1 MGSIEGD
8 VMPNSEGKRLGAHIA
23 SSELPSLS
31 TQITFA
37 VGALVV
43 AALYFARDIL
53 IPITLAVLLSFVL
66 APIVRLLRAWIGKVP
81 SVMTAVVLALLTI
94 IAIGGIIGAQISSLT
109 EDLPRYESV
118 IRQKVDTVRGATIGR
133 LTRLLNRIDQFQ
145 RGKSDLAGSKGVAP
159 DHPALTKKAEPGAE
173 DQHTSSSPLAMIE
186 SLLTPVL
193 NPIATFGIVLV
204 IVVFVLLRQEDL
216 RDRFIRLIGS
226 HDLNRTTTALDD
238 AARRLSRYFLTQ
250 LALNVVF
257 GLVITAG
264 LYVIGVPRPVLWGIV
279 AALCRFL
286 PYIGA
291 WIAAALPALLAA
303 AVDPGWTMFAATLV
317 LFAVT
322 EPLMGQV
329 LEPIVY
335 GHSTGL
341 SPVSIVIATIFW
353 TWLWGPIGL
362 FLATPLTLCLV
373 ILGRHVDRLEF
384 LDVLLGDRPA
394 LSPVEG
400 FYQRMLAGDPD
411 EAQDQAEVLLKT
423 CSLSTYYDTV
433 ALNELKL
440 AAEDARRGT
449 LDTQGLLQ
457 VRDAVQQ
464 LVEELDEFD
473 DVQPATS
480 DAIQVQATAPPT
492 EPEQHQ
498 TNPPAPEPRKLDTTA
513 FGVLCV
519 GGASPLDDAA
529 ASMLGQ
535 LLSKHGLPVRRMPDD
550 RSIRMAIAELDPA
563 GIALVCVSA
572 IETTD
577 NIGRLRLMI
586 RRLRR
591 RLPGVPI
598 FVGFWPQGGAPTD
611 RDSLRATIGA
621 DHWADTLS
629 GAVTQCVDLA
639 SKTVDA
645 QPDETPVPSEA
656 PTPFARRPQPR
667 FDARL
672 VSFDSPVSGTRA
684 GELPQIAD

>member
-1 MGSIEGD
+1 
-8 VMPNSEGKRLGAHIA
+8 MPNGEDKRLGAHIA

-43 AALYFARDIL
+43 AVLYFARDIL
-53 IPITLAVLLSFVL
+53 IPITLAVLLSFIL

-81 SVMTAVVLALLTI
+81 SVMTAVVLAFLTI
-94 IAIGGIIGAQISSLT
+94 IAIGGIIGTQFSTLA

-133 LTRLLNRIDQFQ
+133 LTRLLDRIDQFQ
-145 RGKSDLAGSKGVAP
+145 RGESDVAASKGVAP
-159 DHPALTKKAEPGAE
+159 DHPALTKKTEPVAEN
-173 DQHTSSSPLAMIE
+173 QHASSSPLAMIE

-193 NPIATFGIVLV
+193 NPIATLGIVLV
-204 IVVFVLLRQEDL
+204 IAVFVLLRQEDL

-226 HDLNRTTTALDD
+226 HDLNRTTTGLDD

-250 LALNVVF
+250 LALNVLF
-257 GLVITAG
+257 GLVIAAG
-264 LYVIGVPRPVLWGIV
+264 LYVIGVPSPVLWGII

-303 AVDPGWTMFAATLV
+303 AVDPGWTMFAATLA

-373 ILGRHVDRLEF
+373 VLGRHVDRLEF

-400 FYQRMLAGDPD
+400 FYQRMLAADPD

-423 CSLSTYYDTV
+423 CSLSAYYDTV
-433 ALNELKL
+433 ALNGLKL
-440 AAEDARRGT
+440 ATEDARRGT
-449 LDTQGLLQ
+449 LDTQRLFE

-473 DVQPATS
+473 DVPPAAS
-480 DAIQVQATAPPT
+480 GATVANEPPT
-492 EPEQHQ
+492 SPTGPEQEAE
-498 TNPPAPEPRKLDTTA
+498 TNPPAPERRKLDTTA

-529 ASMLGQ
+529 ASMLRQ
-535 LLSKHGLPVRRMPDD
+535 LLGKHGLPVRRLPDD
-550 RSIRMAIAELDPA
+550 RSARMAITELDPT

-577 NIGRLRLMI
+577 NIGRLRLLI

-591 RLPGVPI
+591 RLPGVSI
-598 FVGFWPQGGAPTD
+598 LIGFWPPSGARTD
-611 RDSLRATIGA
+611 RDSLRATLGA

-629 GAVTQCVDLA
+629 GAVTQCLDLA
-639 SKTVDA
+639 SKTADA
-645 QPDETPVPSEA
+645 PPEETPAPLEVPKQRRM
-656 PTPFARRPQPR
+656 PTTA
-667 FDARL
+667 AL
-672 VSFDSPVSGTRA
+672 
-684 GELPQIAD
+684 

>member
-1 MGSIEGD
+1 
-8 VMPNSEGKRLGAHIA
+8 MPNSEGRRLGVQIA
-23 SSELPSLS
+23 PSELPSIS
-31 TQITFA
+31 TQMTFA

-43 AALYFARDIL
+43 AGLYLARDIL
-53 IPITLAVLLSFVL
+53 IPITLAVLLTFVL
-66 APIVRLLRAWIGKVP
+66 APIVRLLRGWIGKVP
-81 SVMTAVVLALLTI
+81 SVMTAVVIAFLTI
-94 IAIGGIIGAQISSLT
+94 IAIGGIIGAQISTLA

-118 IRQKVDTVRGATIGR
+118 IRQKVETVRGATIGR
-133 LTRLLNRIDQFQ
+133 LTSLLNRIDQFQ
-145 RGKSDLAGSKGVAP
+145 RGESDVAASKGVTP
-159 DHPALTKKAEPGAE
+159 DHPALTEKAGPAE
-173 DQHTSSSPLAMIE
+173 ESQHAASSPFAMIA

-193 NPIATFGIVLV
+193 NPIATLGIVLV
-204 IVVFVLLRQEDL
+204 IAVFVLLRQEDL

-238 AARRLSRYFLTQ
+238 AGRRLSRYFLTQ
-250 LALNVVF
+250 LALNILF
-257 GLVITAG
+257 GLIIAAG
-264 LYVIGVPRPVLWGIV
+264 LYFIGVPSPVLWGIV
-279 AALCRFL
+279 AGLCRFL

-303 AVDPGWTMFAATLV
+303 AVDPGWTMFAATLA

-373 ILGRHVDRLEF
+373 VLGRHVDRLEF

-394 LSPVEG
+394 LSPVES
-400 FYQRMLAGDPD
+400 FYQRMLADDPD
-411 EAQDQAEVLLKT
+411 EAQDQAEILLKT

-433 ALNELKL
+433 ALNGLKL
-440 AAEDARRGT
+440 AADDARRGA
-449 LDTQGLLQ
+449 LDTQRLSRM
-457 VRDAVQQ
+457 RDAVRQ

-473 DVQPATS
+473 DEHPA
-480 DAIQVQATAPPT
+480 AAGTAAAAEPPASPT
-492 EPEQHQ
+492 GPEQEHE
-498 TNPPAPEPRKLDTTA
+498 TNSPAPEPRKLAADT

-519 GGASPLDDAA
+519 GGATPLDDAA

-535 LLSKHGLPVRRMPDD
+535 LLGKHGLPVRRLPDD
-550 RSIRMAIAELDPA
+550 RSVRAAIGGLDPA
-563 GIALVCVSA
+563 GIALVCISA

-577 NIGRLRLMI
+577 NNGRLRLLI

-598 FVGFWPQGGAPTD
+598 LVGFWPPSKAPTD
-611 RDSLRATIGA
+611 RDSLRATLGA
-621 DHWADTLS
+621 DHWTDTLS
-629 GAVTQCVDLA
+629 GAVTLCLDLA
-639 SKTVDA
+639 NTTVGA
-645 QPDETPVPSEA
+645 QPDAP
-656 PTPFARRPQPR
+656 PTPPEASKQARMPS
-667 FDARL
+667 AAAL
-672 VSFDSPVSGTRA
+672 
-684 GELPQIAD
+684 